1 MPADSEA
8 AATDTDLSV
17 GAIDSSMPGR
27 GRWGSVSYWG
37 LLVWVFSYC
46 FVMTSAF
53 YIQLAVGESPCPLC
67 MLQRYGMFLSSL
79 GAVFVIM
86 QARRG
91 TLTASR
97 YAQGLGMG
105 LVGGLAGA
113 SVSIRQIL
121 LHIEPGDPGYGH
133 PVLGLHLYTWA
144 FITFAIVAIYVG
156 VMLTVMPQSIP
167 VAPAAG
173 SPVRLLSAI
182 IVWWLIALAA
192 ANVIAIILL
201 EGISWVLPDNPTG
214 YNLLDQLT
222 GK

>member
-1 MPADSEA
+1 MPADSKT
-8 AATDTDLSV
+8 AATATDPAV
-17 GAIDSSMPGR
+17 GVDDSSMPGR

-37 LLVWVFSYC
+37 LLVWVFGYC
-46 FVMTSAF
+46 VVMMIAF
-53 YIQLAVGESPCPLC
+53 YVQIAVGEFPCPLC

-105 LVGGLAGA
+105 LVGALAGA
-113 SVSIRQIL
+113 SVSIRQVL
-121 LHIEPGDPGYGH
+121 VHIEPGDPGYGD

-156 VMLTVMPQSIP
+156 VMLLVMPQSIP
-167 VAPAAG
+167 AAPAAG
-173 SPVRLLSAI
+173 SPMRLLSAI
-182 IVWWLIALAA
+182 IVWWFIALAA
-192 ANVIAIILL
+192 ANVIAILFL
-201 EGISWVLPDNPTG
+201 EGIAWVLPDNPTG
-214 YNLLDQLT
+214 YNLLDQLN
-222 GK
+222 G